1 MRPGTWAP
9 AGGDIGTESQGKVW
23 IRRPQPN
30 PTQPRSNQVPRA
42 PAGCRGDGRGGDA
55 VIGPC
60 SPSPPPPPGGLSPT
74 VSARRPA
81 GPGAGRHRR
90 RGGWTGSRNGPD
102 LRRAQ
107 TGGVRG
113 CQGGTGGCW
122 HTACSDG
129 RAALGATAGAAH
141 GAPSLASCL
150 SPLLEG
156 RWGPSAGGRNTPR
169 GAEESPGPCSC
180 SCRLGDPAT
189 GGSTQGSSARAQGQL
204 GAVLGGTRYG
214 CRPTATP
221 GVPRWGALW
230 GLHRAPGTAPG
241 CSRGTQLAWGQ
252 PDPTAAWSPP
262 VPSPPCHR
270 AHQGAACGDTRL
282 PATLCPAGHAVPLG
296 HRAVPAPRP
305 QAVPTSK
312 VSPVI
317 PRMGKC
323 HPATMSCHPSGAELG
338 TPLGARCHFASPGP
352 PGRREPAARGSQS
365 QVTKVSLLAGWGWGR
380 ALTCPMHPRV
390 AVGRGW
396 PLGTA
401 VVGDGDK
408 ETATRSGHRGH
419 SSRALGHCPGTLPPS
434 WGHSHLLRDTATF
447 HGALPPSWGHCHFHE
462 DTDLS
467 GNTATFP
474 VMSQPS

>member
-122 HTACSDG
+122 HMACSDG

-169 GAEESPGPCSC
+169 GAGESPGPCSC

-204 GAVLGGTRYG
+204 GTVLGAPGVGAVLGGTTPG

-241 CSRGTQLAWGQ
+241 RSRGTQHAWGQ

-262 VPSPPCHR
+262 RPIPSVPPGTSRCCVWGHPAASHAAPRRTCSAPGAPSCASTTSPGCPHFQSVPCDSHDGEMPSCHHVLPPLGSR
-270 AHQGAACGDTRL
+270 AGDTIGCPL
-282 PATLCPAGHAVPLG
+282 PLCFSRTAGQEGASSTRKPEPGDKSVLAG
-296 HRAVPAPRP
+296 
-305 QAVPTSK
+305 
-312 VSPVI
+312 
-317 PRMGKC
+317 RMG
-323 HPATMSCHPSGAELG
+323 
-338 TPLGARCHFASPGP
+338 LGARSHLPHAPTG
-352 PGRREPAARGSQS
+352 GSGEG
-365 QVTKVSLLAGWGWGR
+365 V
-380 ALTCPMHPRV
+380 ALGDSSGG
-390 AVGRGW
+390 GRGQRNSDRVRTQRTQQQSF
-396 PLGTA
+396 G
-401 VVGDGDK
+401 
-408 ETATRSGHRGH
+408 
-419 SSRALGHCPGTLPPS
+419 ALP
-434 WGHSHLLRDTATF
+434 RDTATLL
-447 HGALPPSWGHCHFHE
+447 GTQPSSWGHCH
-462 DTDLS
+462 LPQ
-467 GNTATFP
+467 GIATFLGTLP
-474 VMSQPS
+474 LS

>member
-1 MRPGTWAP
+1 MGPPAWPAACPHSWRDVGVPQQAAGTHPGERRKVLGPAP
-9 AGGDIGTESQGKVW
+9 AAAGSGTLPQAAAPRGAVPE
-23 IRRPQPN
+23 RRDSWA
-30 PTQPRSNQVPRA
+30 RCWGA
-42 PAGCRGDGRGGDA
+42 PGMAADPLQRLGYHA
-55 VIGPC
+55 
-60 SPSPPPPPGGLSPT
+60 
-74 VSARRPA
+74 
-81 GPGAGRHRR
+81 
-90 RGGWTGSRNGPD
+90 
-102 LRRAQ
+102 
-107 TGGVRG
+107 GVR
-113 CQGGTGGCW
+113 CGGCTEPQAQ
-122 HTACSDG
+122 H
-129 RAALGATAGAAH
+129 RGA
-141 GAPSLASCL
+141 
-150 SPLLEG
+150 
-156 RWGPSAGGRNTPR
+156 AGGRS
-169 GAEESPGPCSC
+169 SPGDSPTPLLHGPPPSHPL
-180 SCRLGDPAT
+180 RAT
-189 GGSTQGSSARAQGQL
+189 GHIK
-204 GAVLGGTRYG
+204 VL
-214 CRPTATP
+214 C
-221 GVPRWGALW
+221 V
-230 GLHRAPGTAPG
+230 
-241 CSRGTQLAWGQ
+241 GTQ
-252 PDPTAAWSPP
+252 
-262 VPSPPCHR
+262 
-270 AHQGAACGDTRL
+270 L
-282 PATLCPAGHAVPLG
+282 PATLRPAGHAVPLG

-408 ETATRSGHRGH
+408 GTATRSGHRGH

-434 WGHSHLLRDTATF
+434 WGHSHLLGDTATF